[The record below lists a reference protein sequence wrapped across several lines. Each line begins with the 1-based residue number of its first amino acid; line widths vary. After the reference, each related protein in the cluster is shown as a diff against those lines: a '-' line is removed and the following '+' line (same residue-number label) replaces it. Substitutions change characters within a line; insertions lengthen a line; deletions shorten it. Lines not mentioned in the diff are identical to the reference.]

1 MRFDYRSKASP
12 GDLREIRPP
21 SNTVRATNREV
32 DFDGRRPRLLVVE
45 SPQSVTSLPH
55 CRTTRWYVCAIGI
68 ALILVGAGVPDMALR
83 AMQPPP
89 AAEPPQPQTSPFSE
103 SAPVRIPTE
112 LEMMFVRLPLA
123 AVLGTAL
130 ALRPRRRSQGARKV
144 VVIQTQI
151 MLAVVGA
158 VIMLV
163 VGNSLSRAFGI
174 VGAAGLIRYRSN
186 IADPKDAVVMLSAL
200 ASGLAAGVG
209 LFQLAAG
216 STVFMLVV
224 LWLVE
229 FFEPPARENFE
240 IKITTEKA
248 EDFRPKAE
256 DVLKGLGIRCEL
268 LLEDVDEIRYSVSA
282 PLDVRTKDVSDML
295 RLVGGGN
302 DVIVKWEQKKPT
314 G

>member
-1 MRFDYRSKASP
+1 
-12 GDLREIRPP
+12 
-21 SNTVRATNREV
+21 
-32 DFDGRRPRLLVVE
+32 
-45 SPQSVTSLPH
+45 VTSLRPSP
-55 CRTTRWYVCAIGI
+55 TPWWYVFAIGI
-68 ALILVGAGVPDMALR
+68 VLILVGASVPEMALR

-89 AAEPPQPQTSPFSE
+89 AAEQPQASPFTE
-103 SAPVRIPTE
+103 SAPVKTPTE

-123 AVLGTAL
+123 AVLGTVL

-174 VGAAGLIRYRSN
+174 VGAAGLIRYRST

-216 STVFMLVV
+216 STVFMLLV
-224 LWLVE
+224 LWMVE
-229 FFEPPARENFE
+229 FFEPPARKNFE
-240 IKITTEKA
+240 IRITTTNA

-256 DVLKGLGIRCEL
+256 DVLKGLGIRFEL
-268 LLEDVDEIRYSVSA
+268 LLEDVGEIRYSVSA
-282 PLDVRTKDVSDML
+282 PIDVRTKDVSDML
-295 RLVGGGN
+295 RLVGGGH
-302 DVIVKWEQKKPT
+302 DVIVKWEQKRPT